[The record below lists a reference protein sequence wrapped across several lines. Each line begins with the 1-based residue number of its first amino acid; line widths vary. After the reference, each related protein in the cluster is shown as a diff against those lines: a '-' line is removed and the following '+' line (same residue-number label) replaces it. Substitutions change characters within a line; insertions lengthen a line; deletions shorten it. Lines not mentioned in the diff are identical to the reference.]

1 MAERVRLE
9 LDSKKL
15 RGDLTAALI
24 RIREGFPGLVFP
36 SQYPDMSQ
44 KYKMSDIAK
53 ECPTLAKKYTTQV
66 TVPRARSRR
75 LQRALPVVQS
85 ASPAGAARIPGMRK
99 KDVIESTGAHSH
111 WLSES
116 I

>member
-1 MAERVRLE
+1 MQI
-9 LDSKKL
+9 L
-15 RGDLTAALI
+15 RI
-24 RIREGFPGLVFP
+24 RIRNTGGTVVGVHSSTVIMLGRWEGGE
-36 SQYPDMSQ
+36 
-44 KYKMSDIAK
+44 A
-53 ECPTLAKKYTTQV
+53 QV

-99 KDVIESTGAHSH
+99 EDVIESTGAHSH